1 MKTTDVPA
9 NLREFIKVFNR
20 VAGYRWDAY
29 TVFVD
34 YIDYCIQCFALEKDR
49 EWLDKLQDKYGKEY
63 EVFPAMFREM
73 ALTME
78 RQIQTDTQW
87 FDVLGTIYEVVASS
101 SKKSGFGQFFTP
113 AEICDLMVLINVP
126 EGMKGKRINDPA
138 CGSGRT
144 LLATHAARPGNYFFG
159 EDLDPLCARMCVV
172 NFCLHGVRG
181 QVMNMNTLSVEVFA
195 GWQTDIMCCWPI
207 PKEQSFT
214 WQQMQQRVSA
224 VSTAG
229 ITDKPEPS
237 LNIVTIPPAAP
248 GVQLSIF

>member
-20 VAGYRWDAY
+20 VANYRWDSY
-29 TVFVD
+29 TVFSDFVQYSIECFNLNKD
-34 YIDYCIQCFALEKDR
+34 TEFIDRLKSN
-49 EWLDKLQDKYGKEY
+49 YGSEY
-63 EVFPAMFREM
+63 EVFPLMFREM
-73 ALTME
+73 VLTMQRELE
-78 RQIQTDTQW
+78 RVEW

-101 SKKSGFGQFFTP
+101 SKKSSFGQFFTP
-113 AEICDLMVLINVP
+113 AEICDIMALMHTP

-144 LLATHAARPGNYFFG
+144 LLAAHALRPGNYCFG
-159 EDLDPLCARMCVV
+159 EDLDPLCARMAVV

-181 QVMNMNTLSVEVFA
+181 QVCHMNTLSGELFKV
-195 GWQTDIMCCWPI
+195 WQTETLFCFEV

-214 WQQMQQRVSA
+214 WQMLEGMRTRPVEQ
-224 VSTAG
+224 
-229 ITDKPEPS
+229 KPVPAETPKFIP
-237 LNIVTIPPAAP
+237 NPPAAP